1 MRPWLLGRHRR
12 DRDLVLYGPGR
23 WHSGRVTGEPQPQP
37 YEERDA
43 MTATTAAGNAH
54 HARRARTGGPE
65 GGSKLMEHIA
75 GWAFVVVFAMLVT
88 QLGLL

>member
-1 MRPWLLGRHRR
+1 
-12 DRDLVLYGPGR
+12 
-23 WHSGRVTGEPQPQP
+23 
-37 YEERDA
+37 

-54 HARRARTGGPE
+54 HARRARPGGPE
-65 GGSKLMEHIA
+65 DGPKLLEHIA

>member
-1 MRPWLLGRHRR
+1 
-12 DRDLVLYGPGR
+12 
-23 WHSGRVTGEPQPQP
+23 
-37 YEERDA
+37 

-65 GGSKLMEHIA
+65 GGSRLMEHIA

>member
-1 MRPWLLGRHRR
+1 
-12 DRDLVLYGPGR
+12 
-23 WHSGRVTGEPQPQP
+23 
-37 YEERDA
+37 

-65 GGSKLMEHIA
+65 DGSRLMEHIA

-88 QLGLL
+88 RLGLL

>member
-1 MRPWLLGRHRR
+1 MTGIWFSAARDPGTLVGSLGA
-12 DRDLVLYGPGR
+12 
-23 WHSGRVTGEPQPQP
+23 QPQP

-65 GGSKLMEHIA
+65 DGSKLIEHIA

-88 QLGLL
+88 RLGLL

>member
-1 MRPWLLGRHRR
+1 
-12 DRDLVLYGPGR
+12 
-23 WHSGRVTGEPQPQP
+23 
-37 YEERDA
+37 

-65 GGSKLMEHIA
+65 GGYRLMEHIA